1 MDDAKYLSVIFRIVL
16 ICFFSLISLVF
27 VFVLFILN
35 PLFNF
40 GLSFVFNLYFI
51 FVLFRLGR

>member
-40 GLSFVFNLYFI
+40 GLSFCV
-51 FVLFRLGR
+51 